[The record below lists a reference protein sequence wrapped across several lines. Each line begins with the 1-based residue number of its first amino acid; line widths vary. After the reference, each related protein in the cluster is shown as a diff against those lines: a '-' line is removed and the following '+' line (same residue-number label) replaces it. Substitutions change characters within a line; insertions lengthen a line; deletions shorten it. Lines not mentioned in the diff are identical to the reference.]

1 MGNASRSERTGTGR
15 FVHISQVVKVVMADL
30 DLPDRH
36 ALARRQRNREI
47 LAKAREQIRTRKLY
61 RQPGGTWA
69 PKAV

>member
-1 MGNASRSERTGTGR
+1 MGNASRNERTGTGR

-36 ALARRQRNREI
+36 T

-61 RQPGGTWA
+61 RQPGGKWA
-69 PKAV
+69 PNGV